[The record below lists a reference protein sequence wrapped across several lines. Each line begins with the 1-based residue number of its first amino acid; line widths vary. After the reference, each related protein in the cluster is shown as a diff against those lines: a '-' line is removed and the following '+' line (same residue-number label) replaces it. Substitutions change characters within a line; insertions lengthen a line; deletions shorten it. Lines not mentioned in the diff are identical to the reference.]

1 MNDIDMRQYIAP
13 KSDQINADDLIGG
26 PRTITVTRVNANEG
40 NGEQPINIYF
50 EGDNG
55 KPFRPC
61 KSMRRLLATVWGVSA
76 SAYVGRSMTIYRDPK
91 VQWGGLEVGGIRI
104 SHMTG
109 LDAPKVVVLT
119 ESKTKRKPVTIKPLK
134 VEAKADKVAE
144 GVVELIDRIRTASNI
159 DEIEGDPSVVKQRAW
174 LAKNRPDLSAQ
185 VDEAITAAS
194 TLMEGAE

>member
-1 MNDIDMRQYIAP
+1 MRQFIAP

-50 EGDNG
+50 DGDNG

-61 KSMRRLLATVWGVSA
+61 KSMRRLLATVWGVQA
-76 SAYVGRSMTIYRDPK
+76 SAYVGQSMTIYRDPK

-119 ESKTKRKPVTIKPLK
+119 ESKTKRKPVTIQPLK
-134 VEAKADKVAE
+134 VEALAPKQDRAAKLAE
-144 GVVELIDRIRTASNI
+144 TLIDRIRTEDLDAVKA
-159 DEIEGDPSVVKQRAW
+159 DPKVIEQRAW
-174 LAKNRPDLSAQ
+174 LAKNRPELSAQ
-185 VDEAITAAS
+185 VDAAITEA
-194 TLMEGAE
+194 TLMGAE